1 LQEKDFLKFVNL
13 FNDTGKKQSEIA
25 LVREAL
31 RLAGEQRHGLESG
44 LNSTGA
50 ERTVKRKN
58 LEYAEMWAYTMV
70 RWTGAA
76 ARNDTTAIG
85 YDAFAKTQR
94 FQQYRI
100 RQSSASRGAPHGNEY
115 DLPVIKSLT
124 LDFFNGIFV
133 ERPIG
138 EDKKELTPFE
148 VFRMLDDVDEKKRS
162 GELNEEQAKKL
173 KADALNLL
181 HHDELQY
188 EQQSD

>member
-1 LQEKDFLKFVNL
+1 LSHNKPNNEPIPADYKGLFDSMFDASGQPIKKDFLKFVNL

-124 LDFFNGIFV
+124 LDFFNGICS
-133 ERPIG
+133 RSRNW
-138 EDKKELTPFE
+138 L
-148 VFRMLDDVDEKKRS
+148 EKKF
-162 GELNEEQAKKL
+162 
-173 KADALNLL
+173 
-181 HHDELQY
+181 Y
-188 EQQSD
+188 QSF